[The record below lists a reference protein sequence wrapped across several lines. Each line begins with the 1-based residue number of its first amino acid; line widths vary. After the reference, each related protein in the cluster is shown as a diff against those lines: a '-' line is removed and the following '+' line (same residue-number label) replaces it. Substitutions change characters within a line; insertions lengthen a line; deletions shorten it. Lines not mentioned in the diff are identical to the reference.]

1 MNMKETQQ
9 VMKSEEQFLSLYEY
23 SGQGSRTSGLGK
35 RVLEAAKER
44 GIETRYKP
52 LPEAM
57 QTSEY
62 KSVLIYP
69 VSFLDEYFSSQTD
82 LQSPIVRK
90 SQLLDTES
98 RINLLET
105 RLKNLEAKFAEV
117 IKKLEIPTKLEDD
130 YDLPF

>member
-1 MNMKETQQ
+1 MVRE
-9 VMKSEEQFLSLYEY
+9 VE
-23 SGQGSRTSGLGK
+23 
-35 RVLEAAKER
+35 
-44 GIETRYKP
+44 
-52 LPEAM
+52 
-57 QTSEY
+57 TSEY